1 MQIRKWHLWLAT
13 LLTLSV
19 ALVSCETA
27 EKKQASATPPRQAM
41 APAISTTTPPVTPA
55 PLVEPSAKSNSAPD
69 AVDELVVRVEKEYQ
83 AGQANYAAGHLDA
96 AKRNFDR
103 AVDVLLQ
110 GPVDVRSDERLQR
123 EFDKIIEGV
132 HNLEMQALKE
142 GDGFSEQKVEPA
154 PIDEANEVTF
164 PVDPNI
170 KARAAA
176 ELKETHSDL
185 PLVLNDPVVSY
196 IAFFSN
202 GGRGTLEAALAR
214 SGAYRAMILRIL
226 QEEHVPQDLIYL
238 AQAESGFRPLALSR
252 AGARGMWQFMAS
264 RASAYGLERN
274 WWVDERQDPEKA
286 TRAAARH
293 LRDLYNQFGDWYL
306 AMAAYNS
313 GPGTVQA
320 AVQRTG
326 YADFWELYRRGVL
339 PRETRNYVPIIL
351 AVTIMAKNPQ
361 QYGLEHV
368 QLEKPLAVDTLKIDY
383 PVDLRLVAECV
394 DASASTLQELNP
406 SLLRMTTPKDED
418 FDLHL
423 PAGTRDKY
431 LKAIAAIP
439 VDKRVWWHYH
449 RVEPGDTLASVAQKY
464 RTTPQAIREAN
475 NLEGIE
481 LERDAKLIIPVMPSR
496 STSDGV
502 VRYSRAATR
511 YRVRRGDTVL
521 SVADDFGIPAQ
532 KIRQWNH
539 LRGNELAQG
548 RVLVIH
554 RVLTGGPAEDR
565 ESLHRIRERAS
576 KSNGAKSLRTAEQA
590 KKVHTVK
597 PGETLYSIAT
607 EYNTSVAE
615 LQRTNKGISSSIHPG
630 DTLVI
635 SGGH

>member
-1 MQIRKWHLWLAT
+1 MQIRRWHVWLAT

-19 ALVSCETA
+19 VLVSCETA
-27 EKKQASATPPRQAM
+27 EKKQSSVKIPPQATAPTVTTVPAAVTPP
-41 APAISTTTPPVTPA
+41 
-55 PLVEPSAKSNSAPD
+55 PLVENPRTSNGVPD
-69 AVDELVVRVEKEYQ
+69 AVDQLVARVEKEYQ

-96 AKRNFDR
+96 AKRNFDN

-110 GPVDVRSDERLQR
+110 GPMDVRSDERLQR

-132 HNLEMQALKE
+132 HNLEMQALKQ
-142 GDGFSEQKVEPA
+142 GDGFAEQKAEPA

-170 KARAAA
+170 KERAAA

-185 PLVLNDPVVSY
+185 PLVLNDSVASY
-196 IAFFSN
+196 INFFSN

-214 SGAYRAMILRIL
+214 SGAYRDMIQRIL
-226 QEEHVPQDLIYL
+226 KEENVPQDLIYL

-264 RASAYGLERN
+264 RATAYGLERN

-293 LRDLYNQFGDWYL
+293 LKDLYNQFGDWYL

-339 PRETRNYVPIIL
+339 PKETRNYVPIIL

-361 QYGLEHV
+361 QYGLDHIP
-368 QLEKPLAVDTLKIDY
+368 LEKPLAVDTIRIDY

-406 SLLRMTTPKDED
+406 SLLRMTTPKDEA
-418 FDLHL
+418 FELHL
-423 PAGTRDKY
+423 PAGTKDKY
-431 LKAIAAIP
+431 LTAIAAIP

-449 RVEPGDTLASVAQKY
+449 RVEPGDTLASVARKY
-464 RTTPQAIREAN
+464 RTTMQAIREAN
-475 NLEGIE
+475 NVDGDE
-481 LERDAKLIIPVMPSR
+481 LARNSKLIIPVTPGR
-496 STSDGV
+496 TTPEV
-502 VRYSRAATR
+502 AVRYSRATTR
-511 YRVRRGDTVL
+511 YRVHKGDTVL
-521 SVADDFGIPAQ
+521 SVADDFGVPAQ

-539 LRGNELAQG
+539 LRGNELVRG

-554 RVLTGGPAEDR
+554 RAVSGDAVGIGGSPVGR
-565 ESLHRIRERAS
+565 QVRAS
-576 KSNGAKSLRTAEQA
+576 KSHASNNLRPTAQA

-597 PGETLYSIAT
+597 AGETLYSIAT
-607 EYNTSVAE
+607 EYNITVAE
-615 LQRTNKGISSSIHPG
+615 LQRTNKGISSNIHPG

-635 SGGH
+635 SSGH